1 MFRFQPRKRCYLGP
15 IKLGSQP
22 VRWIREHR
30 SFASREWIEGQVRYG
45 EWISEHGKPN
55 HFQIHAI
62 VYEGTKPITV
72 LIKIKWQP
80 QQVLVY
86 HAHVVRKRK

>member
-30 SFASREWIEGQVRYG
+30 SFASREWIEGQVIYG

-62 VYEGTKPITV
+62 VYERDKA
-72 LIKIKWQP
+72 
-80 QQVLVY
+80 Y
-86 HAHVVRKRK
+86 NSFN